1 MAIIRMV
8 PPASGL
14 YNTITIDTR
23 VYSSSPG
30 NSTGVQDFD
39 ASVLAANGW
48 TFAPTPPTNALVRNI
63 PNGVFAGLDSEFQF
77 SVGALPGTAQF
88 VSRLGGGSS
97 ILAHAI
103 IKHAA
108 DLNTNSVYVAPW
120 GNDSNAGTCAAP
132 YLTWAQAVRTSTASF
147 VNLMGFTYRNPLP
160 PDDYRNTDAPGGAL
174 KIVRGLGAPQV
185 LGTTGTDLTQAAW
198 SGASGTYS
206 TVVNAYPGKVLYYGG
221 GNITP
226 LAFYASSASLTGN
239 IWGWAYVPGTATLY
253 VRLGGGNVSLVANL
267 LRAVYNSTTPA
278 TPGAPRMLVYG
289 NTSNVKLAMENVH
302 FDGVYPYVLGNS
314 PAAVPELYLLN
325 VECTDAVNSYGIQVD
340 SGLLYIQNATIR
352 RGAEDGINY
361 KNASSPT
368 SPVSG
373 FECNVISEF
382 AGDIDTNSQSTITYN
397 QNGSSNDTT
406 NGSPVV
412 RLNGVY
418 RWSLGP
424 TLPDSCSWNLGVT
437 AGPSAVP
444 FDQSA
449 GVIGADF
456 LAQTSGS
463 NVWCDT
469 CQALGSRYGYV
480 AWGTGT
486 TLFTNNSFGVSQGQ
500 SGGTVQPYVP
510 P

>member
-1 MAIIRMV
+1 
-8 PPASGL
+8 
-14 YNTITIDTR
+14 
-23 VYSSSPG
+23 
-30 NSTGVQDFD
+30 
-39 ASVLAANGW
+39 
-48 TFAPTPPTNALVRNI
+48 
-63 PNGVFAGLDSEFQF
+63 
-77 SVGALPGTAQF
+77 
-88 VSRLGGGSS
+88 
-97 ILAHAI
+97 
-103 IKHAA
+103 
-108 DLNTNSVYVAPW
+108 
-120 GNDSNAGTCAAP
+120 
-132 YLTWAQAVRTSTASF
+132 
-147 VNLMGFTYRNPLP
+147 
-160 PDDYRNTDAPGGAL
+160 L

-185 LGTTGTDLTQAAW
+185 LGTPGTDLTQAAW

-226 LAFYASSASLTGN
+226 LAFYASSASLVGN

-267 LRAVYNSTTPA
+267 LRAVYNST
-278 TPGAPRMLVYG
+278 PGAPRMLVYG
-289 NTSNVKLAMENVH
+289 NTGNVKLAMENVH

-325 VECTDAVNSYGIQVD
+325 VECTDTVNSYGIQVD

-406 NGSPVV
+406 NGSLVV

-480 AWGTGT
+480 AWE
-486 TLFTNNSFGVSQGQ
+486 QGQ
-500 SGGTVQPYVP
+500 HCSRTIVLAFLKGKAGASCNPMFRRSADRL
-510 P
+510 